1 MKQQTKF
8 QKNQVIWAK
17 LKGYPAWPAIIAQ
30 ILPTDDPANVGYVVN
45 FLGEDSHCMLNN
57 EKVFE
62 FRSYYEE
69 FMKPKEIKSKK
80 LQDAIEMAL

>member
-1 MKQQTKF
+1 MF
-8 QKNQVIWAK
+8 AFAY
-17 LKGYPAWPAIIAQ
+17 LFHFS
-30 ILPTDDPANVGYVVN
+30 TDINN
-45 FLGEDSHCMLNN
+45 LSCMLNN

-80 LQDAIEMAL
+80 LQDAIEMALKILNGQSTY